1 MSNASKLAER
11 WMRLVCA
18 GTARHNQQHGRD
30 QPTPKKPMRAS
41 CAGMADDIF
50 VLRAVD
56 MKPIL
61 LPDVLV
67 GHHRSDLNP

>member
-1 MSNASKLAER
+1 MPE
-11 WMRLVCA
+11 
-18 GTARHNQQHGRD
+18 
-30 QPTPKKPMRAS
+30 KPIKAT
-41 CAGMADDIF
+41 CVGIADDMF

-67 GHHRSDLNP
+67 GHHRSDLNPAATYRVTVFAICI